1 MRFTVVVLLALS
13 LSAQT
18 QRTVPLQD
26 PARALEAWQLY
37 VEKEREAMVQ
47 APQRERAAQ
56 ELKREG
62 CLYWNKELI
71 SALYDNFVETKDYTV
86 NPKTQKRVERSLNS
100 YISWCEL
107 AKPKKRKK

>member
-1 MRFTVVVLLALS
+1 MKFILSVFITVS
-13 LSAQT
+13 LFSQT

-26 PARALEAWQLY
+26 PAHALEAWQLY
-37 VEKEREAMVQ
+37 VEKEREAMAQ

-62 CLYWNKELI
+62 CLYWSRELFL
-71 SALYDNFVETKDYTV
+71 AMDENYVQTVNYQV
-86 NPKTQKRVERSLNS
+86 NPKIQKRVEKALNS